1 MGIRHL
7 TVINCDWCGLETP
20 LDKTTT
26 EKAMKRYADIGI
38 VYKYKRISPLAEEI
52 LLANN
57 RFVWKYLTFCCEEC
71 AKNYF
76 EESPEQ
82 KPHYVKVV

>member
-26 EKAMKRYADIGI
+26 EKAMKRYTDIGI
-38 VYKYKRISPLAEEI
+38 VYK
-52 LLANN
+52 
-57 RFVWKYLTFCCEEC
+57 
-71 AKNYF
+71 
-76 EESPEQ
+76 
-82 KPHYVKVV
+82 